1 MKTLQVQVPD
11 QLAVEIDN
19 VVRSGLFESTDEV
32 VRQAIREFVRA
43 SRYRLLEQQQ
53 MEDIAW
59 VLREKAPQ

>member
-1 MKTLQVQVPD
+1 MKTLQIQVPD

-19 VVRSGLFESTDEV
+19 VIRSGLFENADEV

-53 MEDIAW
+53 REDIAW
-59 VLREKAPQ
+59 VLREKVPQ

>member
-32 VRQAIREFVRA
+32 VKQAIREFVRA